1 MNGEATTG
9 SAQPHSG
16 ELPTTGKET
25 PEKVVRRMQELVA
38 EETLIDWF
46 KQIQQW
52 RRDGKIWRRGYNL
65 LEEMGSR
72 VKPSGQ
78 GWRQGIGWW
87 LREWTRAWGGDPE
100 VGDDLCMEA
109 RLDRI
114 GRLRNQQTHEGGNP
128 RTLPH
133 EIEYVLMEI
142 EGALARMVQT
152 RTCGFYMNKSVI
164 RSLGSERIKDARA
177 KMLRYEISALPVRLE
192 EGWVWI
198 EDRLI
203 LKALREDRATTLAT
217 PVMTMLS
224 LEHVTPDPVE
234 TLPPGESI
242 DVAEEKIIETGK
254 PVIICAAPSTED
266 AGWDSIVGIVTAHDI
281 LLTRYGKEM
290 PG

>member
-9 SAQPHSG
+9 SAQPHPG
-16 ELPTTGKET
+16 KPPTTGKET
-25 PEKVVRRMQELVA
+25 PEKVMRRMQELVA

-46 KQIQQW
+46 KRIQQW
-52 RRDGKIWRRGYNL
+52 RRDGKIWRTGYNL

-87 LREWTRAWGGDPE
+87 IREWTRAWGGDPE
-100 VGDDLCMEA
+100 IGDELCMEA

-114 GRLRNQQTHEGGNP
+114 GRLRNQQTHEGGSP
-128 RTLPH
+128 RTLSH

-152 RTCGFYMNKSVI
+152 RTCGFYMNNSVI
-164 RSLGSERIKDARA
+164 RSLGSERIKDTRA

-217 PVMTMLS
+217 PVMTLLS

-234 TLPPGESI
+234 ILPPGESI
-242 DVAEEKIIETGK
+242 DVAEKKIIETGK
-254 PVIICAAPSTED
+254 PVIICAAPNTED

-281 LLTRYGKEM
+281 LLTRWDKEK

>member
-1 MNGEATTG
+1 MIGEA
-9 SAQPHSG
+9 
-16 ELPTTGKET
+16 TTGKET
-25 PEKVVRRMQELVA
+25 PGKVMRRMQELVA

-46 KQIQQW
+46 KRIQQW
-52 RRDGKIWRRGYNL
+52 RRGGKIWRTGYNL

-87 LREWTRAWGGDPE
+87 LREGTRAWGGDPE
-100 VGDDLCMEA
+100 IGDALCMEA

-128 RTLPH
+128 RTLSH

-152 RTCGFYMNKSVI
+152 RTCGFYMNNSVI

-203 LKALREDRATTLAT
+203 LKALREDRATTLST

-234 TLPPGESI
+234 ILPPGESI

-254 PVIICAAPSTED
+254 PVIICTAPNAED

-281 LLTRYGKEM
+281 LLTKYGKEK

>member
-1 MNGEATTG
+1 MIAEAAAGHTRRR
-9 SAQPHSG
+9 P
-16 ELPTTGKET
+16 GKPSIT
-25 PEKVVRRMQELVA
+25 RKEKRVMAMEKMRELV
-38 EETLIDWF
+38 EEEILIDWF
-46 KQIQQW
+46 KRIQQW
-52 RRDGKIWRRGYNL
+52 RRDGKIWRTGYNL

-87 LREWTRAWGGDPE
+87 LREWNRAWGGDPE
-100 VGDDLCMEA
+100 VGDELCMEA

-128 RTLPH
+128 RTLSQ

-152 RTCGFYMNKSVI
+152 RTCGFYMNNSVI

-192 EGWVWI
+192 ESWVWL

-203 LKALREDRATTLAT
+203 LKALRKDRATTLAT

-234 TLPPGESI
+234 ILPPGESI
-242 DVAEEKIIETGK
+242 DVAEEEIIKTGK
-254 PVIICAAPSTED
+254 PVIISVAPDRED
-266 AGWDSIVGIVTAHDI
+266 AGWDSIVGIVTAHDV
-281 LLTRYGKEM
+281 LLAR
-290 PG
+290 